1 MELGKVNIEGK
12 KFSSPEEEIKF
23 LRSEI
28 EKRETMLGGN
38 QESPK
43 EQTIS
48 AVVKDYARTPAS
60 AIVHPKAEIK
70 PEVAGA
76 IVLELAPEQ
85 HDRQIEELIGV
96 MNNKGIRNAISVVEQ
111 MNSPHLE
118 DDFHRFLVQYLKAG
132 YISAGLK
139 ERDELWKPI
148 HMTLYEITL
157 PEVPKEDASQELK
170 KFISQMEQFYAGLLH
185 GSGKEDYFSLEIA
198 NANGSEEFV
207 FYASVPD
214 SKKDLFERQIH
225 SLFAGVKVREEKN
238 DYNIFN
244 SEGFSVGAVA
254 VHPRNSIFPIKTYEV
269 FDTDPLTVIMN
280 SFSKIDRDGE
290 GAAVQFIVRPAP
302 SEYITKWKHALHELE
317 KGVPTLTAINVAFSF
332 GGKLMKGINSLI
344 SPAPKHHYD
353 KEKGKKE
360 ESLRLD
366 QGAID
371 NVKAKVSSPV
381 ALVDVRVIASGADES
396 AAREILSDI
405 ESAFAQFE
413 NPGHNKIK
421 FDEVKGGR
429 LRELLHEFSW
439 RAYSARES
447 LPINVKELTT
457 MMHFPTSHLKASS
470 PQLKKA
476 DAGEAPAPVGLP
488 TAGTVIGVNRA
499 RGAETKIFITPEDR
513 LRHFYTIGQ
522 TGTGKT
528 TLLKNMIVQDIA
540 EGAGVCMIDPHGSDI
555 QDILA
560 NIPANR
566 YEDVIYFD
574 PSYIERPMG
583 LNMLEF
589 DRRFPE
595 QKIFVV
601 NEMLSIFDKLFDLKQ
616 AGGPIFEQ
624 YFRNSVLLALEDPD
638 SGSTLLDVSRLLAN
652 KAYRDLKLSKCANPI
667 VIQFW
672 REVAEKAGGE
682 AALQNV
688 VPYVT
693 SKFDNFLAND
703 IMRPI
708 IAQEK
713 SSFNFREV
721 MDNKKILLVN
731 LAKGRLGDLNSHLL
745 GLIIVGKILMAALSR
760 VDSLGSPL
768 SPFYL
773 YIDEF
778 QNVTTDSISVILSEA
793 RKYKLG
799 LNIAHQFIGQLTD
812 KIKGAVFG
820 NVGTIAS
827 FRVGPED
834 GEFLEKQ
841 FAPIF
846 TARDIV
852 NLNNR
857 NAYVRL
863 LAEGKPVRPFN
874 METLPPPSGN
884 ISNVDKL
891 KQLSYLKYGRDRQSI
906 EAEILERYKK

>member
-1 MELGKVNIEGK
+1 MELGKVSNPENK
-12 KFSSPEEEIKF
+12 KFSSPEEEIAF
-23 LRSEI
+23 LRGEI
-28 EKRETMLGGN
+28 EKREKMTGGAP
-38 QESPK
+38 EAPR
-43 EQTIS
+43 EETIRET
-48 AVVKDYARTPAS
+48 VKDYSHTPS
-60 AIVHPKAEIK
+60 SELIHPSVEIK
-70 PEVAGA
+70 PHEAGA
-76 IVLELAPEQ
+76 IVLELAPEP
-85 HDRQIEELIGV
+85 HDNQIEQLIGILHK
-96 MNNKGIRNAISVVEQ
+96 KGIRNTLSVVER
-111 MNSPHLE
+111 MGNPHIE

-132 YISAGLK
+132 YAVSGLK
-139 ERDELWKPI
+139 ENNELWKPA

-157 PEVPKEDASQELK
+157 PEVPKEEANQELK
-170 KFISQMEQFYAGLLH
+170 KFISGMEQFYAGLL
-185 GSGKEDYFSLEIA
+185 SGAKDNDYFTLEIA

-207 FYASVPD
+207 FYSAVPD
-214 SKKDLFERQIH
+214 RKRDLFEKQIH
-225 SLFAGVKVREEKN
+225 SLFAGVKIREEKN

-244 SEGFSVGAVA
+244 PDGVSVGAYG
-254 VHPRNSIFPIKTYEV
+254 VHPKNPIFPFKLYDT
-269 FDTDPLTVIMN
+269 FDTDPLSVLMN

-290 GAAVQFIVRPAP
+290 GAAVQFVIRPAP
-302 SEYITKWKHALHELE
+302 DEYLSKWKKTLHKLE
-317 KGVPTLTAINVAFSF
+317 KGTPTMEAIDVPFTF
-332 GGKLMKGINSLI
+332 GGKVFKGIAELI
-344 SPAPKHHYD
+344 NPPSKHNPKD
-353 KEKGKKE
+353 KEEPEKPLKI
-360 ESLRLD
+360 D
-366 QGAID
+366 QSAID
-371 NVKAKVSSPV
+371 NVKLKIGSPI
-381 ALVDVRVIASGADES
+381 AMVDIRIVASGVDLPGAK
-396 AAREILSDI
+396 EILDDI
-405 ESAFAQFE
+405 KSAFAQFE
-413 NPGHNKIK
+413 NAGYNKLS
-421 FDEVKGGR
+421 FEEAKGGR

-439 RAYSARES
+439 RMYSARES
-447 LPINVKELTT
+447 MPLNLKELTT
-457 MMHFPTSHLKASS
+457 MFHFPTSHLRAMA
-470 PQLKKA
+470 PQLKRA
-476 DAGEAPAPVGLP
+476 SAGEAPAPTGLP
-488 TAGTVIGVNRA
+488 SGGTLVGINRA
-499 RGAETKIFITPEDR
+499 RGVVSKVFITAEDR

-555 QDILA
+555 QDVLA
-560 NIPANR
+560 NIPPSR

-574 PSYIERPMG
+574 PSYTERPMA

-589 DRRFPE
+589 DRRYPE

-601 NEMLSIFDKLFDLKQ
+601 NEMLSIFDKLFDLKTS
-616 AGGPIFEQ
+616 GGPIFEQ

-652 KAYRDLKLSKCANPI
+652 KAYRDYKLSKCQNPI

-682 AALQNV
+682 AALANV

-721 MDNKKILLVN
+721 MDTKKILLVN

-745 GLIIVGKILMAALSR
+745 GLILVGKILMAALSR

-768 SPFYL
+768 PDFYL

-778 QNVTTDSISVILSEA
+778 QNITTDSISVILSEA

-799 LNIAHQFIGQLTD
+799 LNIAHQFLGQLTD

-820 NVGTIAS
+820 NVGTICS

-834 GEFLEKQ
+834 AEFLEKQ
-841 FAPIF
+841 FAPVF
-846 TARDIV
+846 TARDVV

-857 NAYVRL
+857 NAYIRL
-863 LAEGKPVRPFN
+863 LAQGKPVRPFN

-884 ISNVDKL
+884 LGNIDKL
-891 KQLSYLKYGRDRQSI
+891 KQLSYLKYGRDRQSV

>member
-1 MELGKVNIEGK
+1 MELGKVIAPLDK

-28 EKRETMLGGN
+28 EKREAMLGGN
-38 QESPK
+38 QEMPK
-43 EQTIS
+43 EETIS
-48 AVVKDYARTPAS
+48 AVVKDYARTPS
-60 AIVHPKAEIK
+60 PEVMHSKAEIL
-70 PEVAGA
+70 PQETGA
-76 IVLELAPEQ
+76 IVLELAPEP

-96 MNNKGIRNAISVVEQ
+96 MNKKGIKNTLTVVEN
-111 MNSPHLE
+111 MNNPHLE
-118 DDFHRFLVQYLKAG
+118 DDFHRFIVQYLKAG
-132 YISAGLK
+132 YMPQGLK
-139 ERDELWKPI
+139 EGNELWKPA

-157 PEVPKEDASQELK
+157 PEVPKDEANQELK
-170 KFISQMEQFYAGLLH
+170 KFISGMEQFYAGML
-185 GSGKEDYFSLEIA
+185 SGAKEEDYFTFEIA
-198 NANGSEEFV
+198 NENGSENFV
-207 FYASVPD
+207 FYAGVPD
-214 SKKDLFERQIH
+214 TKKNLFERQIH
-225 SLFAGVKVREEKN
+225 SLFAGVKIREEKN

-244 SEGFSVGAVA
+244 PIGVSLGAYA
-254 VHPRNSIFPIKTYEV
+254 AHPKNSIFPFKLYDA
-269 FDTDPLTVIMN
+269 FDVDPLSVIMN

-290 GAAVQFIVRPAP
+290 GAAIQFVIRPAP
-302 SEYITKWKHALHELE
+302 DEYLKKWKESLRKLE
-317 KGVPTLTAINVAFSF
+317 KGMPTAAAINVAFSLS
-332 GGKLMKGINSLI
+332 GKIMKGINDLV
-344 SPAPKHHYD
+344 SPPPKHHAHD
-353 KEKGKKE
+353 KEEPKE
-360 ESLRLD
+360 AHKVD
-366 QGAID
+366 QQAID
-371 NVKAKVSSPV
+371 NVKLKVGSAIS
-381 ALVDVRVIASGADES
+381 LVDIRVVASSADEGG
-396 AAREILSDI
+396 AREILEDI

-413 NPGHNKIK
+413 NAGFNKLH
-421 FDEVKGGR
+421 FTEAKGSR
-429 LRELLHEFSW
+429 LKELLHEFSW
-439 RAYSARES
+439 RVFSKRES
-447 LPINVKELTT
+447 MPINLKELTT

-476 DAGEAPAPVGLP
+476 DAGASPAPTGLP
-488 TAGTVIGVNRA
+488 TKGTLIGVNRA
-499 RGAETKIFITPEDR
+499 RGVDSKVFITAEDR

-652 KAYRDLKLSKCANPI
+652 KTYRDYKLSKCANPI

-713 SSFNFREV
+713 SSFSFREV
-721 MDNKKILLVN
+721 MDGKKILLVN

-760 VDSLGSPL
+760 VDSLGTPL
-768 SPFYL
+768 APFYL

-841 FAPIF
+841 FAPVF
-846 TARDIV
+846 LARDIV

-874 METLPPPSGN
+874 METLPPPAGN
-884 ISNVDKL
+884 VSNVDKL
-891 KQLSYLKYGRDRQSI
+891 KQLSYLKYGRDRQSV
-906 EAEILERYKK
+906 EAEILQRYKK

>member
-1 MELGKVNIEGK
+1 MELGKVTIEGK

-23 LRSEI
+23 LRAEI
-28 EKRETMLGGN
+28 EKRETMHGVTN
-38 QESPK
+38 EVPRD
-43 EQTIS
+43 QTIS

-60 AIVHPKAEIK
+60 EVIHPKNEIK

-76 IVLELAPEQ
+76 IVLELSPEE
-85 HDRQIEELIGV
+85 HDKQIEELIGILHA
-96 MNNKGIRNAISVVEQ
+96 KGIRNTITIVER
-111 MNSPHLE
+111 MENPHLE
-118 DDFHRFLVQYLKAG
+118 DDFHRFIVQYIKAG
-132 YISAGLK
+132 YLATGLK
-139 ERDELWKPI
+139 ESNELWKPA

-157 PEVPKEDASQELK
+157 PEVPKEEANQELK
-170 KFISQMEQFYAGLLH
+170 KFISQMEQFYAGMLS
-185 GSGKEDYFSLEIA
+185 GAGKEDYFSLEIA
-198 NANGSEEFV
+198 NANNSDEFI
-207 FYASVPD
+207 FYTSVPD
-214 SKKDLFERQIH
+214 SKRDLFERQVH
-225 SLFAGVKVREEKN
+225 SLFAGVKIREEKN

-244 SEGFSVGAVA
+244 PKGVSVGAVA
-254 VHPRNSIFPIKTYEV
+254 VHPRNSIFPLKMYDA

-290 GAAVQFIVRPAP
+290 GAVVQFVIRPAP
-302 SEYITKWKHALHELE
+302 SEYMTKWKHALHELE
-317 KGVPTLTAINVAFSF
+317 KGTPTATAINVAFSL
-332 GGKLMKGINSLI
+332 GGKIFKGISDLI
-344 SPAPKHHYD
+344 APSPKRHYD
-353 KEKGKKE
+353 KEKEKRNE
-360 ESLRLD
+360 TPRLD

-371 NVKAKVSSPV
+371 NVKAKVASPI
-381 ALVDVRVIASGADES
+381 ALVDIRVIASGSDEAS
-396 AAREILSDI
+396 ARDILSDI

-439 RAYSARES
+439 RAYSAREC
-447 LPINVKELTT
+447 LPINLKELTT
-457 MMHFPTSHLKASS
+457 MMHFPTSHLHASA

-476 DAGEAPAPVGLP
+476 DSGVSQAPVGLP
-488 TAGTVIGVNRA
+488 TGGTLIGVNRA
-499 RGAETKIFITPEDR
+499 RGAETKVFITPEDR

-555 QDILA
+555 QDVLS
-560 NIPANR
+560 NIPPER

-574 PSYIERPMG
+574 PSYTERPMG

-652 KAYRDLKLSKCANPI
+652 KAYRDYKLSKCANPI

-682 AALQNV
+682 AALANI

-693 SKFDNFLAND
+693 SKVDNFLAND

-708 IAQEK
+708 ISQEK

-721 MDNKKILLVN
+721 MDSKKILLVN

-760 VDSLGSPL
+760 VDSLGTPL
-768 SPFYL
+768 APFYL

-812 KIKGAVFG
+812 KIKGSVFG

-834 GEFLEKQ
+834 VEFLEKQ

-846 TARDIV
+846 IARDIV

-863 LAEGKPVRPFN
+863 LAQGKPVRPFN
-874 METLPPPSGN
+874 METLPPSIGN
-884 ISNVDKL
+884 IGNIDKL
-891 KQLSYLKYGRDRQSI
+891 KQLSYLKYGRDRMSV

>member
-1 MELGKVNIEGK
+1 MELGKLTHEGK
-12 KFSSPEEEIKF
+12 KFSSPEEEIAF
-23 LRSEI
+23 LREEI
-28 EKRETMLGGN
+28 KKRETMLGGTP
-38 QESPK
+38 EAPK
-43 EQTIS
+43 EETIA
-48 AVVKDYARTPAS
+48 AVVKDYGKTPPPEVIRPA
-60 AIVHPKAEIK
+60 AAIK
-70 PEVAGA
+70 PPEVGA
-76 IVLELAPEQ
+76 IVLELTPEP
-85 HDRQIEELIGV
+85 HDRQIEQLIGILHG
-96 MNNKGIRNAISVVEQ
+96 KGLRNTLSVVER
-111 MNSPHLE
+111 MNNPHIE

-132 YISAGLK
+132 YLASGLK
-139 ERDELWKPI
+139 ESSELWKPT

-157 PEVPKEDASQELK
+157 PEVPKEEANQELK
-170 KFISQMEQFYAGLLH
+170 KFISGMEQFYAGMLS
-185 GSGKEDYFSLEIA
+185 GAGKEDYFSLEIA
-198 NANGSEEFV
+198 NANGSDEFV
-207 FYASVPD
+207 FYAAMPD
-214 SKKDLFERQIH
+214 RKRDLFEKQIH

-244 SEGFSVGAVA
+244 PDGAAVGAYA
-254 VHPRNSIFPIKTYEV
+254 VHPQNPIFPFKLYDT
-269 FDTDPLTVIMN
+269 FDTDPLAVLMN

-290 GAAVQFIVRPAP
+290 GAAVQFVVRPAP
-302 SEYITKWKHALHELE
+302 SEYLNKWGKALRELE
-317 KGVPTLTAINVAFSF
+317 KGMPTAAAVDVPFTF
-332 GGKLMKGINSLI
+332 GHKLVKSISDLI
-344 SPAPKHHYD
+344 SPPPKHHLKD
-353 KEKGKKE
+353 KERLE
-360 ESLRLD
+360 EPLKID
-366 QGAID
+366 QLAID
-371 NVKAKVSSPV
+371 NVKLKIGSPI
-381 ALVDVRVIASGADES
+381 ALADIRVIASGATS
-396 AAREILSDI
+396 QAAEEILSDI
-405 ESAFAQFE
+405 KSAFAQFE
-413 NPGHNKIK
+413 NAGYNKLS
-421 FDEVKGGR
+421 FEELKGSR
-429 LRELLHEFSW
+429 LRELLREFSW
-439 RAYSARES
+439 RMYSARES
-447 LPINVKELTT
+447 MPLNLKELTT
-457 MMHFPTSHLKASS
+457 MFHFPTSHLRASV

-476 DAGEAPAPVGLP
+476 SAGEAPAPVGLP
-488 TAGTVIGVNRA
+488 SAGTLVGVNRA
-499 RGAETKIFITPEDR
+499 RGVETKVFITAEDR
-513 LRHFYTIGQ
+513 LRHFYTVGQ

-555 QDILA
+555 QEVLA
-560 NIPANR
+560 NVPAER

-574 PSYIERPMG
+574 PSYTERPMA
-583 LNMLEF
+583 LNMLEY
-589 DRRFPE
+589 DRRYPE

-616 AGGPIFEQ
+616 TGGPIFEQ
-624 YFRNSVLLALEDPD
+624 YFRNSVLLTLEDPD
-638 SGSTLLDVSRLLAN
+638 SGSTLLDVSRVLAN
-652 KAYRDLKLSKCANPI
+652 KVYRDYKLSKCANPI

-721 MDNKKILLVN
+721 MDGKKILLVN
-731 LAKGRLGDLNSHLL
+731 LAKGRLGELNSHLL
-745 GLIIVGKILMAALSR
+745 GLILVGKILMAALSR
-760 VDSLGSPL
+760 VDSTAAPL
-768 SPFYL
+768 APFYL

-834 GEFLEKQ
+834 AEFLEKQ
-841 FAPIF
+841 FAPVF

-857 NAYVRL
+857 NAYIRL
-863 LAEGKPVRPFN
+863 LARGKPVRPFN
-874 METLPPPSGN
+874 METLPPPSGSLGN
-884 ISNVDKL
+884 IEKL
-891 KQLSYLKYGRDRQSI
+891 KQLSYLKYGRDRQSV